1 MSRLEFDF
9 WGEKVILT
17 GCVIIAYNITM
28 NERMQ
33 AIKALEKAG
42 YFLNIYCNIEL
53 RCSIPL
59 KRHSFD
65 KNDLRYI
72 QKEIEQGAKK

>member
-1 MSRLEFDF
+1 M
-9 WGEKVILT
+9 GEKVILT

-33 AIKALEKAG
+33 AIKELEKAG
-42 YFLNIYCNIEL
+42 YVFKRHGGNHDIYCNAEL
-53 RCSIPL
+53 KCSIPL
-59 KRHSFD
+59 KRHSFN